1 MDKRKM
7 ITLLSI
13 VATTIIIAV
22 ATVLIINR
30 NNSSKKTVATGS
42 NMDEKEQVSTEE
54 PTEEPSEE
62 PLEEESPS
70 PSPTAS
76 PKPNNPVG
84 KYYIK
89 VNNQMNTVTI
99 YVKDANGN
107 YTIPVKAMVCSTGYA
122 SPKNSKYQL
131 KGRWTWGEMIG
142 GVYTQWETH
151 ITGNILFH
159 SVPYLRRY
167 DYNSLEYWAY
177 DKLGT
182 TCSAGCI
189 RLTCADAKWIYD
201 NCPTG
206 TWVEFYSSPNPGPLG
221 KPSAMK
227 ISSYTEYRGWD
238 PTDPHKGNPW
248 RNAVINV
255 PSPEP
260 TIIPTPD
267 VIPSEEPTQAPTNIP
282 TVKPSVIPTNVPT
295 SNPSVEPSKT
305 PTPTQTPQP
314 SAPSK
319 TPTPEIPSPLPSELP
334 SIIPSVAPIP

>member
-7 ITLLSI
+7 ITLISI
-13 VATTIIIAV
+13 VATTIIVAV

-30 NNSSKKTVATGS
+30 NNLSKKTVATGS
-42 NMDEKEQVSTEE
+42 NMNENEQVSTEE
-54 PTEEPSEE
+54 PSEEPSQELIDE
-62 PLEEESPS
+62 SPLPS
-70 PSPTAS
+70 PSAS
-76 PKPNNPVG
+76 PKPSVPVG

-99 YVKDANGN
+99 YVKDAKGN

-151 ITGNILFH
+151 ITGDILFH

-177 DKLGT
+177 DQLGT

-206 TWVEFYSSPNPGPLG
+206 TWVEFYSSSNPGPLG

-227 ISSYTEYRGWD
+227 ISGYKEYRGWD

-267 VIPSEEPTQAPTNIP
+267 VTPSEVPSEAPTNIP
-282 TVKPSVIPTNVPT
+282 TVIPSIIPTESPTSVPSVM
-295 SNPSVEPSKT
+295 PSKT
-305 PTPTQTPQP
+305 PTPQP

-319 TPTPEIPSPLPSELP
+319 TPTPVIPSSLPSEV
-334 SIIPSVAPIP
+334 PSVVPSQTPIP